1 MRQRRR
7 LHLAQQS
14 HSWGVPVPPWFV
26 RIDYLFTAGEI
37 VCLDAS
43 VGPWDGVSDHRAVV
57 ATLVVG
63 WFD

>member
-1 MRQRRR
+1 
-7 LHLAQQS
+7 
-14 HSWGVPVPPWFV
+14 V

-57 ATLVVG
+57 ATLAAG
-63 WFD
+63 WRN